1 MKRIWFVN
9 KSVASSILLLAL
21 LFIISYPQ
29 VQAQQTNPASFLEI
43 GAGARATSVGG
54 AFVAVADDV
63 SATYWNP
70 AGLAQLTG
78 TTISIM
84 NRLSAFDTN
93 YANTNLAFPI
103 SNLGMLGLNFTYY
116 GVGDVTAYDDEG
128 KEVGSL
134 SDIETAFIISYAY
147 GLGRFLVGGNLKYIY
162 KRLSL
167 NDMSPPDSPSKIG
180 GGGGGGTGFDAALL
194 YKLTENFSVGAIW
207 HDEFT
212 ITYSDQHKE
221 TVPMS
226 ICAGSAYRLN
236 FGDKHALALM
246 LDFNQSRQHPLKL
259 HLGSEL
265 ILFKLISVRAGI
277 NDLYVE
283 SRNSDLK
290 YIDLLKHN
298 IKPTMGVGFKW
309 AVKEGGFLTMD
320 YALSIQRLGKLSFFT
335 LGLQVLQL

>member
-1 MKRIWFVN
+1 MKRIWF
-9 KSVASSILLLAL
+9 IWLLAL
-21 LFIISYPQ
+21 LFVLPFAQ
-29 VQAQQTNPASFLEI
+29 AQAQQTNPASFLEI

-54 AFVAVADDV
+54 AFVALADDV
-63 SATYWNP
+63 SAVYWNP

-116 GVGDVTAYDDEG
+116 GVGDIIAYDDEG
-128 KEVGSL
+128 KEAGSL
-134 SDIETAFIISYAY
+134 SDIETAFTISYAY

-162 KRLSL
+162 KRLAL
-167 NDMSPPDSPSKIG
+167 NDMSPTILPKIG
-180 GGGGGGTGFDAALL
+180 GGGTGVGVDAALL
-194 YKLTENFSVGAIW
+194 YKLTENFSVGAIL

-236 FGDKHALALM
+236 FGDKHALAFM
-246 LDFNQSRQHPLKL
+246 LDFNQARQHPLKL

-283 SRNSDLK
+283 SRNSNLK
-290 YIDLLKHN
+290 YIDFLKHN